1 MECETSTFLQ
11 VLFDICIG
19 HLFKT
24 WKDMQASLRDFDRV
38 IDVTGEQIKYALG
51 LLCPQQP
58 KQPQTIQEFKSY
70 LPTYAQI
77 SEVWKDNNRMKDGT
91 FEEEAIKALISVIKP
106 DIIELIRQQ
115 RLNYIRYY
123 AFSLITN
130 FGHTQSVCQ

>member
-1 MECETSTFLQ
+1 MALWPKNVISQIFQ
-11 VLFDICIG
+11 
-19 HLFKT
+19 
-24 WKDMQASLRDFDRV
+24 SLYNF
-38 IDVTGEQIKYALG
+38 IFTLDVTGEQIKYALG

-115 RLNYIRYY
+115 RLNYIRYVW
-123 AFSLITN
+123 S
-130 FGHTQSVCQ
+130 